1 MSARTVK
8 AKLYSDQGAPF
19 INLPIRV
26 TTSRTGQHFVSVRI
40 GNTGQVV
47 SLRADQARK
56 LADTLHDRLDQIDNN
71 DPKGIE

>member
-1 MSARTVK
+1 M
-8 AKLYSDQGAPF
+8 
-19 INLPIRV
+19 
-26 TTSRTGQHFVSVRI
+26 SVRI